1 MIKFP
6 TGQTTDGAD
15 IFGND
20 GRNRSTLL
28 DIDNESKRARYS
40 IVALVANGPSLIGV
54 ESKSSG
60 LSSTFTSISGQGFAE
75 PNLAD
80 ATFALATVVHGTGS
94 KIEMHYTAL
103 QPFVFLNGQMF
114 ITTVEVAESPL
125 SYTQIVV
132 QKLKAGS
139 STELETI
146 ENRLISN
153 NSGTIADG
161 KCTHQNKIVD
171 LTNGGAYFATGERLI
186 VTITPDGNTGASSTS
201 GLAGVSAIIW
211 LKVLHKQRN
220 A

>member
-1 MIKFP
+1 M
-6 TGQTTDGAD
+6 TAETAT
-15 IFGND
+15 
-20 GRNRSTLL
+20 
-28 DIDNESKRARYS
+28 
-40 IVALVANGPSLIGV
+40 PSLIGGLLG
-54 ESKSSG
+54 SSG
-60 LSSTFTSISGQGFAE
+60 LPSTFTSVSGQGFA
-75 PNLAD
+75 PPDLLD
-80 ATFALATVVHGTGS
+80 ATFASGTVVQGTGS
-94 KIEMHYTAL
+94 KIEMHYQAL

-125 SYTQIVV
+125 SYTTIEAK
-132 QKLKAGS
+132 KLKAGS
-139 STELETI
+139 STDFETI
-146 ENRLISN
+146 ESRIISN

-171 LTNGGAYFATGERLI
+171 STNGGAYFATGERLI